1 MGPGARRQDALDL
14 TSRGAHDPLAERR
27 QDVPGAL
34 FGGVEP
40 REVPGAGDLDDP
52 GLGHARDHVVP
63 RGRRRERVLVSPYEQ
78 GGNVEA
84 RGRLTVG
91 PKAVVRGRVSADEFV
106 VLGRVEGRV
115 EASARVELGPTAH
128 VLGDVASPKLR
139 TSDGCRL
146 EGRLAMRGEREGTLP
161 TS

>member
-1 MGPGARRQDALDL
+1 MADL
-14 TSRGAHDPLAERR
+14 SPSRLEPEPLALVAE
-27 QDVPGAL
+27 
-34 FGGVEP
+34 GGRFDGLVAC
-40 REVPGAGDLDDP
+40 AGDF
-52 GLGHARDHVVP
+52 
-63 RGRRRERVLVSPYEQ
+63 RVEGEVNGDVQ
-78 GGNVEA
+78 A

-91 PKAVVRGRVSADEFV
+91 AKAVVRGRVAADEVV

-115 EASARVELGPTAH
+115 EATVRVELAATAH

-146 EGRLAMRGEREGTLP
+146 EGRLAMHAECETAAP

>member
-1 MGPGARRQDALDL
+1 VENLFAPESGPA
-14 TSRGAHDPLAERR
+14 PLSLVAEDGRFTGL
-27 QDVPGAL
+27 V
-34 FGGVEP
+34 VC
-40 REVPGAGDLDDP
+40 AGDFGIEGEVNGDV
-52 GLGHARDHVVP
+52 R
-63 RGRRRERVLVSPYEQ
+63 
-78 GGNVEA
+78 A

-91 PKAVVRGRVSADEFV
+91 AKAVIRGRVAADEVV

-115 EASARVELGPTAH
+115 EASSRVELAATAH

-146 EGRLAMRGEREGTLP
+146 EGRLAMRDEYESDAP